1 MMLIVINVS
10 LMRARE
16 QQSWVQRMAD
26 PEHTGRMMKNLAPPH
41 AEQEMGPAIIR
52 AKTQKFAR
60 LAQHSKKF
68 DHAAPPPAY
77 TYLKV
82 GAKMLMAG

>member
-26 PEHTGRMMKNLAPPH
+26 PEHTGRMMKKELVLALEIYQQYMH
-41 AEQEMGPAIIR
+41 
-52 AKTQKFAR
+52 
-60 LAQHSKKF
+60 QHKSESC
-68 DHAAPPPAY
+68 DS
-77 TYLKV
+77 LRD
-82 GAKMLMAG
+82 